1 MEYHRPDTSDWEVLG
16 SFSGENKDK
25 TTAALTL
32 PVIQNLKVRLEL
44 LKKIFVLHVY
54 IVKKHSYI
62 KKKMLCLRIILK
74 QSTSSLNTMIWK
86 HTSFMLFGSSLKI
99 SIVLIARKQRVA
111 IDNIVLRPGKCDQR
125 EKGKTSGYNIF

>member
-1 MEYHRPDTSDWEVLG
+1 
-16 SFSGENKDK
+16 
-25 TTAALTL
+25 
-32 PVIQNLKVRLEL
+32 
-44 LKKIFVLHVY
+44 
-54 IVKKHSYI
+54 
-62 KKKMLCLRIILK
+62 MLCLRIILK
-74 QSTSSLNTMIWK
+74 QSTSSLNQMIWK